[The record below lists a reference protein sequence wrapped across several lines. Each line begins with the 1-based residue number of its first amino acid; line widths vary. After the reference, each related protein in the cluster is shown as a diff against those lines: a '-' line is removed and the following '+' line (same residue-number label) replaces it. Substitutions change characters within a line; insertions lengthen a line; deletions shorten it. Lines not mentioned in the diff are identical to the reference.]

1 MAITGAR
8 PLRLERSLG
17 RLPVFAVAVVAL
29 GVIPLFLPPYLQS
42 LMTKIVI
49 YALFAIGLDL
59 IYGYAGLPSL
69 GHAAYFGVGAYT
81 VGVLMVRLGVT
92 SFWITAPAVLLISAL
107 AAAVLGLVALRVKG
121 TYFLLV
127 TFALGQL
134 LFSVAF
140 KAPWLSSFGVEGLA
154 GLSKPNFGVENLRLD
169 SGGFYYF
176 TLAFLVLGVLALRR
190 LASSPFGLALQ
201 GIRQHELRMKALGYN
216 VWLFKYLA
224 FVIAGVV
231 AGVAGMLFA
240 YHRGIVLAGYF
251 DVSYSALAFLIV
263 IIGGAG
269 TIYGPIFGAMLIG
282 LLEYYASALTPERW
296 PLLLGA
302 VFVLSGMFGRGGV
315 GRRLIGFW
323 ERMTRSWTC

>member
-8 PLRLERSLG
+8 PLPFERSLG
-17 RLPVFAVAVVAL
+17 RLPIFAIAVIGL
-29 GVIPLFLPPYLQS
+29 GLIPLFLPAYLQS
-42 LMTKIVI
+42 VMTKVVI
-49 YALFAIGLDL
+49 YALFAMGLDL

-92 SFWITAPAVLLISAL
+92 SFWITAPAVLLFSAL
-107 AAAVLGLVALRVKG
+107 AAAILGLVALRVTG

-134 LFSVAF
+134 LFSVAW

-154 GLSKPNFGVENLRLD
+154 GLSKPNFGIDLRLD
-169 SGGFYYF
+169 SAGFYYF
-176 TLAFLVLGVLALRR
+176 ALAFLGVGVLALRR
-190 LASSPFGLALQ
+190 LAGSPFGLALQ
-201 GIRQHELRMKALGYN
+201 GIRQDELRMKALGYN

-224 FVIAGVV
+224 CVIAGVV

-269 TIYGPIFGAMLIG
+269 TIYGPIFGAILIG

-296 PLLLGA
+296 PLLLGV

-315 GRRLIGFW
+315 GRRLIGLW
-323 ERMTRSWTC
+323 ERMTRA

>member
-8 PLRLERSLG
+8 PLPFERSLG
-17 RLPVFAVAVVAL
+17 RLPIFAIAVIGL
-29 GVIPLFLPPYLQS
+29 GLIPLFLPAYLQS
-42 LMTKIVI
+42 LMTKVVI
-49 YALFAIGLDL
+49 YALFAMGLDL

-92 SFWITAPAVLLISAL
+92 SFWITAPAVLLFSAL
-107 AAAVLGLVALRVKG
+107 AAAILGLVALRVTG

-134 LFSVAF
+134 LFSVAW

-154 GLSKPNFGVENLRLD
+154 GLSKPNFGIDLRLD
-169 SGGFYYF
+169 SAGFYYF
-176 TLAFLVLGVLALRR
+176 ALAFLGVGVLALRR
-190 LASSPFGLALQ
+190 LAGSPFGLALQ
-201 GIRQHELRMKALGYN
+201 GIRQDELRMKALGYN

-224 FVIAGVV
+224 CVIAGVV
-231 AGVAGMLFA
+231 AGVEGMLFA

-269 TIYGPIFGAMLIG
+269 TIYGPIFGAILIG

-296 PLLLGA
+296 PLLLGV

-315 GRRLIGFW
+315 GRRLIGLW
-323 ERMTRSWTC
+323 ERMTRA

>member
-8 PLRLERSLG
+8 PLPFERSLG
-17 RLPVFAVAVVAL
+17 RLPIFAIAVIGL
-29 GVIPLFLPPYLQS
+29 GLIPLFLPAYLQS
-42 LMTKIVI
+42 LMTKVVI
-49 YALFAIGLDL
+49 YALFAMGLDL

-92 SFWITAPAVLLISAL
+92 SFWITAPAVLLFSAL
-107 AAAVLGLVALRVKG
+107 AAAILGLVALRVTG

-134 LFSVAF
+134 LFSVAW

-154 GLSKPNFGVENLRLD
+154 GLSKPNFGIDLRLD
-169 SGGFYYF
+169 SAGFYYF
-176 TLAFLVLGVLALRR
+176 ALAFLGVGVLALRR
-190 LASSPFGLALQ
+190 LAGSPFGLALQ
-201 GIRQHELRMKALGYN
+201 GIRQDELRMKALGYN

-224 FVIAGVV
+224 CVIAGVV

-269 TIYGPIFGAMLIG
+269 TIYGPIFGAILIG

-296 PLLLGA
+296 PLLLGV

-315 GRRLIGFW
+315 GRRLIGLW
-323 ERMTRSWTC
+323 ERMTRA